1 MLDPSVPRH
10 AHGMS
15 SNTSITSEIRSRY
28 EADPRVL
35 YPAEIALEER
45 DGTVTLRG
53 TVGDFRQRHAA
64 AKIAARVRGVRHVED
79 ELTVDLRDRW
89 DDEQLRGAALQAL
102 IDDDDVPSDR
112 IEATVSSAWLTLS
125 GEVNHQWQSNA
136 AFEAVA
142 GLPGIGGLT
151 NKIHVV
157 APAGR

>member
-1 MLDPSVPRH
+1 
-10 AHGMS
+10 MS
-15 SNTSITSEIRSRY
+15 SNTSITGEIRSRY
-28 EADPRVL
+28 EDDPRIL

-64 AKIAARVRGVRHVED
+64 VKIAEKVRGVRHVED

-102 IDDDDVPSDR
+102 IDDDDVPADQ
-112 IEATVSSAWLTLS
+112 IDATVSSAWLTLS
-125 GEVNHQWQSNA
+125 GEVTHQWQSNA

-151 NKIHVV
+151 NKIRVV

>member
-1 MLDPSVPRH
+1 MP
-10 AHGMS
+10 
-15 SNTSITSEIRSRY
+15 SNTSITGAIRSRY
-28 EADPRVL
+28 EDDPRII

-53 TVGDFRQRHAA
+53 TVGDFRQRRAA
-64 AKIAARVRGVRHVED
+64 VKIAEKVHGVHRVED
-79 ELTVDLRDRW
+79 ELRVDLRDRW

-102 IDDDDVPSDR
+102 IDDDDVPADQ
-112 IEATVSSAWLTLS
+112 IEATVSSAWVTLS
-125 GEVNHQWQSNA
+125 GEVTYQSQSNA

-151 NKIHVV
+151 NKIRVV

>member
-1 MLDPSVPRH
+1 
-10 AHGMS
+10 MS
-15 SNTSITSEIRSRY
+15 SNTSITGEIKSRY
-28 EADPRVL
+28 EDDPRIL

-64 AKIAARVRGVRHVED
+64 AKIAEEVRGVRHVED

-89 DDEQLRGAALQAL
+89 DDDQLRGAALQAL
-102 IDDDDVPSDR
+102 IDDDDVPADQ
-112 IEATVSSAWLTLS
+112 IEAKVSSAWLTLS
-125 GEVNHQWQSNA
+125 GEVKHQWQSNA

-151 NKIHVV
+151 NKIRVV
-157 APAGR
+157 AAPRL

>member
-1 MLDPSVPRH
+1 
-10 AHGMS
+10 MS
-15 SNTSITSEIRSRY
+15 SNTSITAEIRSRY
-28 EADPRVL
+28 DADPRIL

-64 AKIAARVRGVRHVED
+64 AKIAGEVRGVRRVED
-79 ELTVDLRDRW
+79 DLTVDLRDHW

-102 IDDDDVPSDR
+102 IDDDDVPADQ
-112 IEATVSSAWLTLS
+112 IDATVSSAWLTLS
-125 GEVNHQWQSNA
+125 GEVKHQSQSNA

-142 GLPGIGGLT
+142 GLPGMGGIT
-151 NKIHVV
+151 NKIRVV

>member
-1 MLDPSVPRH
+1 
-10 AHGMS
+10 MS
-15 SNTSITSEIRSRY
+15 TNTSITGEIRSRY
-28 EADPRVL
+28 EADPRIL
-35 YPAEIALEER
+35 YPAEIALDER

-64 AKIAARVRGVRHVED
+64 TKLAQEVRGVRDVED
-79 ELTVDLRDRW
+79 ELKVDLRDRW

-102 IDDDDVPSDR
+102 MDDDDVPSDW
-112 IEATVSSAWLTLS
+112 IDAAVSSAWLTLS

>member
-1 MLDPSVPRH
+1 
-10 AHGMS
+10 MS
-15 SNTSITSEIRSRY
+15 TNTPITSEIRSKY

-35 YPAEIALEER
+35 YPTEIALEER

-64 AKIAARVRGVRHVED
+64 KKIAEGVSGVRHVED
-79 ELTVDLRDRW
+79 ELKVDLRDHW

-102 IDDDDVPSDR
+102 IDDDDVPADR
-112 IEATVSSAWLTLS
+112 IDATVSSAWLTLS
-125 GEVNHQWQSNA
+125 GEVKHQSQSNA
-136 AFEAVA
+136 AFDAVA

-151 NKIHVV
+151 NKIRVV